1 MRPDAAGAR
10 WSTAVRRPGAWI
22 GAALVAVVLAAALS
36 PDLFTSVAPDD
47 CRLSDSL
54 RGLSPGHPLGFTRQG
69 CDSFARVVHGTGP
82 SVAVGLIATVGAA
95 VIGVAVGSAAG
106 LFGGRLD
113 TVLSRIGEVFLSIP
127 VLLAVIVV
135 VSVVVAEVDA
145 WVVGVSIGAFAWP
158 GTARV
163 VRAET
168 MRLRVSGFVL
178 AAQAM
183 GLGRA
188 GILVRHILPNLVA
201 PVVVL
206 MSFTL
211 AGAIGAE
218 ATLSFLGVGLPPG
231 TISWGSDIAAAQSGL
246 RRAPLVLL
254 YPCVALAVAVLA
266 FLLLGEALRGI
277 LDPRAGARR

>member
-1 MRPDAAGAR
+1 MRSDAPGVR
-10 WSTAVRRPGAWI
+10 WSTAVRRPAVWL
-22 GAALVAVVLAAALS
+22 GAALVALVLLAALL

-47 CRLSDSL
+47 CL
-54 RGLSPGHPLGFTRQG
+54 RGPSPGHPLGFTRQG
-69 CDSFARVVHGTGP
+69 CDTFARVVHGTGP

-106 LFGGRLD
+106 MFGGWLD
-113 TVLSRIGEVFLSIP
+113 AVLSRIGEVFLSIP

-145 WVVGVSIGAFAWP
+145 WVVGGSIGAFAWP

-168 MRLRVSGFVL
+168 MRLRVSGFVV
-178 AAQAM
+178 AAEAM

-231 TISWGSDIAAAQSGL
+231 TISWGSDIAAAQTGL

-254 YPCVALAVAVLA
+254 YPCVALAVAVVA

-277 LDPRAGARR
+277 LDPRVGARR